1 MIRCA
6 FSVFLFLLLLYFIG
20 NNGYIWISPSTIS
33 EDDAGGFAQN
43 LSVVNKSERLVVARL
58 RNCILALAN
67 SGVMLWDTSLTYA
80 YDASARYVYKVE
92 EYHKKYF

>member
-6 FSVFLFLLLLYFIG
+6 FSVFLILLLLYFIG

-80 YDASARYVYKVE
+80 YDASARYVYRVE
-92 EYHKKYF
+92 EYLKNYF